1 MERGGKRDLRC
12 EACSLK
18 LAALAT
24 KLCQT
29 GGSLA
34 QGCQAGTCLFIPS
47 TLAKVA
53 CVQTQPWALGKR
65 MIWCCLPCRP
75 SPGSQTSKGL
85 NGHLVSQR
93 KAAEH
98 RGA

>member
-47 TLAKVA
+47 TLPKVA
-53 CVQTQPWALGKR
+53 CVADPALG
-65 MIWCCLPCRP
+65 
-75 SPGSQTSKGL
+75 PGKT
-85 NGHLVSQR
+85 NDLVLS
-93 KAAEH
+93 AL
-98 RGA
+98 